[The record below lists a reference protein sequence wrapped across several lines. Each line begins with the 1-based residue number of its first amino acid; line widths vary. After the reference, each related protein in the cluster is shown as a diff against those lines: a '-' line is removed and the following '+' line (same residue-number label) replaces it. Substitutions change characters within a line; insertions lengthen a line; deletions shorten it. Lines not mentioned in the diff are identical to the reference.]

1 MTQGRVLVIAGSDSS
16 GGAGLEADQKVIAA
30 HGCYAMTATTALT
43 AQNTQGVKGI
53 HVIPA
58 EFVSQQID
66 ACIEDVGV
74 DVVKTGMLAS
84 KETIEMVAETVVKH
98 GISSLV
104 VDPVMVSTSGA
115 TLLPNEAIQH
125 LCKHLLPHTT
135 VLTPNIPEAILILSQ
150 NGQET
155 PDVRGV
161 KDLETIAQQIQALGP
176 KWVLVKGG
184 HRPMKEDFTVAENED
199 DRRVVVDVL
208 VGGDGEISRVQSPYQ
223 ASSSTHGT
231 GCSLASA
238 IASNLAKG
246 LDTPLAVRSAC
257 RYIEAAIRT
266 APGLGKGHGP
276 LNHFHSTY
284 SLPFSPGYFIE
295 WLLERPDV
303 RDVWKEFV
311 YHPFVLA
318 MGDGTL
324 PLESFKGYIIQDYLY
339 LIHFSRANALAAY
352 KAQNI
357 EDISRA
363 TEIVQHIMH
372 ELKLHTTYC
381 ESFGVSIDQIRATP
395 EKQACT
401 AYTRYV
407 LDVGQ
412 NGDWLGL
419 QMALAPCLLG
429 YGAAA
434 KMLHDHENT
443 VREGNTYWA
452 WIKNYNEEDYTDAVK
467 LGSALLEKHIQ
478 LQSPSRIEELVK
490 IFIHALKMEIGF
502 WEMFPFKQT

>member
-1 MTQGRVLVIAGSDSS
+1 MVQGRVLVIAGSDSS

-53 HVIPA
+53 HVIPT

-66 ACIEDVGV
+66 ACVEDVGV

-84 KETIEMVAETVVKH
+84 TETIEMIAKTIAKH
-98 GISSLV
+98 NIPSLV

-125 LCKHLLPHTT
+125 LCKQLLPHTT

-155 PDVRGV
+155 PEIRSVQ
-161 KDLETIAQQIQALGP
+161 DLETVAQRILALGP
-176 KWVLVKGG
+176 KWVLIKGG
-184 HRPMKEDFTVAENED
+184 HCPMMEGLTVAEAEEE
-199 DRRVVVDVL
+199 RKIVVDVL
-208 VGGDGEISRVQSPYQ
+208 VGGDGEVVRVESPYQ

-246 LDTPLAVRSAC
+246 LDTPRAVRSAC

-284 SLPFSPGYFIE
+284 TLPFAPGYFIE

-303 RDVWKEFV
+303 RDVWKEFL
-311 YHPFVLA
+311 YHPFVMA

-352 KAQNI
+352 KAQNVK
-357 EDISRA
+357 DISRS

-372 ELKLHTTYC
+372 ELKLHTSYC
-381 ESFGVSIDQIRATP
+381 ESFGVSIEEIHATP

-412 NGDWLGL
+412 TGDWLGL
-419 QMALAPCLLG
+419 QMAIAPCLLG

-434 KMLHDHENT
+434 KMLYDHEKT
-443 VREGNTYWA
+443 VHEGNTYWE
-452 WIKNYNEEDYTDAVK
+452 WIKNYNEEDYKTAVE
-467 LGSALLEKHIQ
+467 LGSALIEKHIQ
-478 LQSPSRIEELVK
+478 LQSPSRIEELVQ

-502 WEMFPFKQT
+502 WEMFPAKQT

>member
-1 MTQGRVLVIAGSDSS
+1 MVNGRVLVIAGSDSS
-16 GGAGLEADQKVIAA
+16 GGAGLEADQKVMAA

-43 AQNTQGVKGI
+43 AQNTRGVKGI
-53 HVIPA
+53 HIIPTG
-58 EFVSQQID
+58 FISQQIE
-66 ACIEDVGV
+66 ACVEDVGV
-74 DVVKTGMLAS
+74 DVVKT
-84 KETIEMVAETVVKH
+84 EMVAETITKH
-98 GISSLV
+98 KIPSLV

-135 VLTPNIPEAILILSQ
+135 VLTPNIPEAGLILSQ
-150 NGQET
+150 SGQDAPE
-155 PDVRGV
+155 VRSV
-161 KDLETIAQQIQALGP
+161 KDLEVVAQRIQALGP

-184 HRPMKEDFTVAENED
+184 HRPMREDFTVAEREEE
-199 DRRVVVDVL
+199 RKIVVDVL
-208 VGGDGEISRVQSPYQ
+208 FGGDGEVFRVKSPYQ

-246 LDTPLAVRSAC
+246 LDTPTAVRSAC

-284 SLPFSPGYFIE
+284 TLPFAPGYFIE

-303 RDVWKEFV
+303 CDVWKEFV
-311 YHPFVLA
+311 YHPFVMA

-381 ESFGVSIDQIRATP
+381 ESFGMTIDEIRATP
-395 EKQACT
+395 EKQ
-401 AYTRYV
+401 
-407 LDVGQ
+407 G
-412 NGDWLGL
+412 
-419 QMALAPCLLG
+419 
-429 YGAAA
+429 
-434 KMLHDHENT
+434 KSS
-443 VREGNTYWA
+443 
-452 WIKNYNEEDYTDAVK
+452 K
-467 LGSALLEKHIQ
+467 L
-478 LQSPSRIEELVK
+478 PN
-490 IFIHALKMEIGF
+490 
-502 WEMFPFKQT
+502 

>member
-1 MTQGRVLVIAGSDSS
+1 MVQGRVLVIAGSDSS

-53 HVIPA
+53 HVIPTD
-58 EFVSQQID
+58 FVSQQID
-66 ACIEDVGV
+66 ACVEDVGV

-84 KETIEMVAETVVKH
+84 TETIEMVANTMVKH
-98 GISSLV
+98 SIPSLV

-135 VLTPNIPEAILILSQ
+135 VLTPNILKLFLSFLKM
-150 NGQET
+150 
-155 PDVRGV
+155 V
-161 KDLETIAQQIQALGP
+161 KKPPRFA
-176 KWVLVKGG
+176 WVLVKGG
-184 HRPMKEDFTVAENED
+184 HRPLKEDLTVAETEED
-199 DRRVVVDVL
+199 RSVVVDVL
-208 VGGDGEISRVQSPYQ
+208 VGGDGEVVRVKSPYQ

-246 LDTPLAVRSAC
+246 LDTPTAVRSAC

-284 SLPFSPGYFIE
+284 TLPFSPGYFIE

-311 YHPFVLA
+311 YHPFVMA

-324 PLESFKGYIIQDYLY
+324 PLETFKGYIIQDYLY

-372 ELKLHTTYC
+372 ELKLHTSYC
-381 ESFGVSIDQIRATP
+381 ESFGVSIEQIRATP
-395 EKQACT
+395 EKQGKFKQ
-401 AYTRYV
+401 V
-407 LDVGQ
+407 HS
-412 NGDWLGL
+412 GDWLGL

-434 KMLHDHENT
+434 KMLHDHEKT

-478 LQSPSRIEELVK
+478 LQSPSRIEELVQ

-502 WEMFPFKQT
+502 WEMFPAQQT

>member
-1 MTQGRVLVIAGSDSS
+1 MVQGRVLVIAGSDSS

-43 AQNTQGVKGI
+43 AQNTQGVRDI
-53 HVIPA
+53 HVIPSS
-58 EFVSQQID
+58 FVAQQID
-66 ACIEDVGV
+66 ACAEDVGV
-74 DVVKTGMLAS
+74 DVIKTGMLAS
-84 KETIEMVAETVVKH
+84 AETIEMVANVVVKH
-98 GISSLV
+98 RIPSLV
-104 VDPVMVSTSGA
+104 SKRSW
-115 TLLPNEAIQH
+115 
-125 LCKHLLPHTT
+125 HLLPHTT
-135 VLTPNIPEAILILSQ
+135 VLTPNIPEARLILSQ
-150 NGQET
+150 NGEAA
-155 PDVRGV
+155 PEVRSV
-161 KDLETIAQQIQALGP
+161 EDLEAVARRIQALGP
-176 KWVLVKGG
+176 RWVLVKGG
-184 HRPMKEDFTVAENED
+184 HCPMKEDLTAAEAEEE
-199 DRRVVVDVL
+199 RKVVVDVL
-208 VGGDGEISRVQSPYQ
+208 VGGHGEAVRVQSPYQ
-223 ASSSTHGT
+223 SSTSTHGT

-246 LDTPLAVRSAC
+246 LDTPTAVRSAC

-284 SLPFSPGYFIE
+284 TLPFAPGYFIE
-295 WLLERPDV
+295 WLLESPDV

-311 YHPFVLA
+311 YHPFVMA

-324 PLESFKGYIIQDYLY
+324 PVESFKGYIIQDYLY

-381 ESFGVSIDQIRATP
+381 QSFGVSLAEIHATE

-429 YGAAA
+429 YGAVA
-434 KMLHDHENT
+434 KMLRAHERT
-443 VREGNTYWA
+443 LREGNTYWA
-452 WIKNYNEEDYTDAVK
+452 WIENYNADDYVEAVN
-467 LGSALLEKHIQ
+467 LGSALIEKHIQ

-490 IFIHALKMEIGF
+490 IFIHALKVKC
-502 WEMFPFKQT
+502 P

>member
-1 MTQGRVLVIAGSDSS
+1 MVQGRVLVIAGSDSS

-30 HGCYAMTATTALT
+30 HSCYAMTATTALT

-53 HVIPA
+53 HVIPTD
-58 EFVSQQID
+58 FVSQQID
-66 ACIEDVGV
+66 ACVEDVGV

-84 KETIEMVAETVVKH
+84 TETIEMVAKTMVKH
-98 GISSLV
+98 SIPSLV

-150 NGQET
+150 NGQEA
-155 PDVRGV
+155 PEVRSV
-161 KDLETIAQQIQALGP
+161 QDLETVAQRIQALGP

-184 HRPMKEDFTVAENED
+184 HRPMKEDLTVAETAEE
-199 DRRVVVDVL
+199 RSIVVDVL
-208 VGGDGEISRVQSPYQ
+208 VGGHGEVVRVKSPYQ

-246 LDTPLAVRSAC
+246 LDTPTAVRSAC

-284 SLPFSPGYFIE
+284 TLPFAPGYFIE

-311 YHPFVLA
+311 YHPFVMA

-357 EDISRA
+357 EDISR
-363 TEIVQHIMH
+363 
-372 ELKLHTTYC
+372 
-381 ESFGVSIDQIRATP
+381 VS
-395 EKQACT
+395 CT

-434 KMLHDHENT
+434 KMLHGHEKT

-467 LGSALLEKHIQ
+467 LGSALIEKHIQ
-478 LQSPSRIEELVK
+478 LQSPSRIEELVQ

-502 WEMFPFKQT
+502 WEMFPAQQT

>member
-43 AQNTQGVKGI
+43 AQNTQGVKAI

-58 EFVSQQID
+58 EFVAQQIE
-66 ACIEDVGV
+66 ACVEDVGV
-74 DVVKTGMLAS
+74 DVIKTGMLAAA
-84 KETIEMVAETVVKH
+84 ETIEMVEKIVVKH
-98 GISSLV
+98 NIPSLV

-115 TLLPNEAIQH
+115 TLLPNEAVQH

-135 VLTPNIPEAILILSQ
+135 VLTPNIPEAFLILSQ
-150 NGQET
+150 NGQSVT
-155 PDVRGV
+155 PEVRNV
-161 KDLETIAQQIQALGP
+161 KDLEVVARSIQALGP

-184 HRPMKEDFTVAENED
+184 HVPMKEDLTVAATEEE
-199 DRRVVVDVL
+199 RKFVVDVL
-208 VGGDGEISRVQSPYQ
+208 VGGDGEVVRVQSPYQ
-223 ASSSTHGT
+223 ASTSTHGT

-246 LDTPLAVRSAC
+246 LDAPKAVRSAC

-284 SLPFSPGYFIE
+284 TLPFAPGYFIE

-303 RDVWKEFV
+303 RDVWRDFV
-311 YHPFVLA
+311 YHPFVMA
-318 MGDGTL
+318 IGDGTL
-324 PLESFKGYIIQDYLY
+324 PLESFKGYIVQDYLY

-352 KAQNI
+352 KVQNVD
-357 EDISRA
+357 DISRA

-372 ELKLHTTYC
+372 ELKLHTSYC
-381 ESFGVSIDQIRATP
+381 ESFGISLAEIQATE

-407 LDVGQ
+407 LDIGQ

-419 QMALAPCLLG
+419 QVALAPCLLG
-429 YGAAA
+429 YGAVAR
-434 KMLHDHENT
+434 MLRDHKDT
-443 VREGNTYWA
+443 VRENNTYWA
-452 WIKNYNEEDYTDAVK
+452 WIKNYNEDDYTQAVR
-467 LGSALLEKHIQ
+467 LGSELLEKHLQ
-478 LQSPSRIEELVK
+478 LQSPSRIEELVQ
-490 IFIHALKMEIGF
+490 IFVKGLKLEIGF
-502 WEMFPFKQT
+502 WDMFPSK

>member
-43 AQNTQGVKGI
+43 AQNTQGVKAI

-58 EFVSQQID
+58 EFVAQQIE
-66 ACIEDVGV
+66 ACVEDVGV
-74 DVVKTGMLAS
+74 DVIKTGMLAAA
-84 KETIEMVAETVVKH
+84 ETIEMVEKIVVKH
-98 GISSLV
+98 NIPSLV

-115 TLLPNEAIQH
+115 TLLPNEAVQH

-135 VLTPNIPEAILILSQ
+135 VLTPNIPEAFLILSQ
-150 NGQET
+150 NGQSAPE
-155 PDVRGV
+155 VRNV
-161 KDLETIAQQIQALGP
+161 DDLEAVARSIQALGP

-184 HRPMKEDFTVAENED
+184 HVPMKDDLTVATTEEE
-199 DRRVVVDVL
+199 RKFVVDVL
-208 VGGDGEISRVQSPYQ
+208 VGGDNEVVRVQSPYQ
-223 ASSSTHGT
+223 ASTSTHGT

-246 LDTPLAVRSAC
+246 LDAPKAVRSAC

-284 SLPFSPGYFIE
+284 TLPFAPGYFIE

-303 RDVWKEFV
+303 RDVWREFV
-311 YHPFVLA
+311 YHPFVMAL
-318 MGDGTL
+318 GDGTL
-324 PLESFKGYIIQDYLY
+324 PLESFKGYIVQDYLY

-352 KAQNI
+352 KVQNVD
-357 EDISRA
+357 DISRA

-381 ESFGVSIDQIRATP
+381 ESFGISVAEIQATE

-407 LDVGQ
+407 LDIGQ

-419 QMALAPCLLG
+419 QVALAPCLLG
-429 YGAAA
+429 YGAVAR
-434 KMLHDHENT
+434 MLRDHKDTVQEN
-443 VREGNTYWA
+443 NTYWA
-452 WIKNYNEEDYTDAVK
+452 WIKNYNEDDYTQAVR
-467 LGSALLEKHIQ
+467 LGSELLEKHLQ
-478 LQSPSRIEELVK
+478 LQSPSRIEELVQ
-490 IFIHALKMEIGF
+490 IFIKGLKLEIGF
-502 WEMFPFKQT
+502 WDMFPSK